1 MKEKIS
7 QLIRGSKE
15 EEAAKDKQPEKEVPP
30 PPYQEYDEGDSQA
43 PPQAIPSY
51 GEKNQEKGY
60 QKGYDGQP
68 QQAGYDNAPQGY
80 PQDQGYPQG
89 QGYGNPP
96 QGYQGGQY
104 DPMQDPNVIKVKPQ
118 MVNIT
123 QANPEHLN
131 PSYQQYLQRDAQ
143 RIQQGDFPKPHDY
156 YKHGAPLS
164 EGRVN
169 TKLKSGGGAFP
180 GRSGAT
186 YDSAANR

>member
-7 QLIRGSKE
+7 QLIHGSKE
-15 EEAAKDKQPEKEVPP
+15 EEAAKDKQPEQEAPP
-30 PPYQEYDEGDSQA
+30 PPYQEYEQGKGDSQA

-51 GEKNQEKGY
+51 AEKDQEKGY
-60 QKGYDGQP
+60 QQGYGGQP
-68 QQAGYDNAPQGY
+68 PQAGYDNAP
-80 PQDQGYPQG
+80 

-96 QGYQGGQY
+96 QGYQGEQY
-104 DPMQDPNVIKVKPQ
+104 DPMKDPNVIKVKPQ
-118 MVNIT
+118 MVNIS

-164 EGRVN
+164 EGKVN
-169 TKLKSGGGAFP
+169 PKLQTGGGAFP
-180 GRSGAT
+180 GRGGAT
-186 YDSAANR
+186 YDNSANR